1 MKGKKQGIPQYTDEE
16 IKVLRDKYGIDDWTN
31 EEKYK
36 YIAALGKE
44 QIRWEFLRRDPA
56 YRGAWERNK
65 SGSGFGLSKF
75 IDPKVRGDNPLLKD
89 FKLNDTK
96 YRGMPLGLCLQ
107 PPNIRKILSL
117 PPDEQENYVNWH
129 YGKQQAD
136 LEESGYLFMVFD
148 PYQPIP
154 PQLKKAK
161 KWLEEVQEETK
172 EERPD
177 IVVKKKKYPQNPG
190 RLLRVLDAYFEGWPF
205 WEIIWKIDDYERIYV
220 GTKKTY
226 NHEIEM
232 IGRDLYKTATLYW
245 RKY

>member
-1 MKGKKQGIPQYTDEE
+1 MVKESEKPKLTDEE
-16 IKVLRDKYGIDDWTN
+16 AKALRKKYGIPDWKQKEN
-31 EEKYK
+31 YD
-36 YIAALGKE
+36 YIKIKKLTKE

-75 IDPKVRGDNPLLKD
+75 IDPKVRSDDPLLKD

-96 YRGMPLGLCLQ
+96 YRGMPLWLCLQ

-117 PPDEQENYVNWH
+117 PPDEQENYVNWY

-136 LEESGYLFMVFD
+136 LVESGYFFMVFD
-148 PYQPIP
+148 PHQPIP
-154 PQLKKAK
+154 PQLIEAE
-161 KWLEEVQEETK
+161 KWLEEVQEET
-172 EERPD
+172 ERPD

-190 RLLRVLDAYFEGWPF
+190 RLLRLLDGRFEGWPF
-205 WEIIWKIDDYERIYV
+205 WRMIWKIDRDDEAYKDPKE
-220 GTKKTY
+220 KFDQQADD
-226 NHEIEM
+226 
-232 IGRDLYKTATLYW
+232 IGRDLHKTGILYW